1 MYAHFVFRAF
11 DTNSSGTISF
21 RDILMTLSV
30 LLRGSDRDRL
40 KWAFKLYDLNGDG
53 QISKNEMV
61 SIITSIYDLLGKTSA
76 SERIAQAHA
85 DSVFQKLD
93 LNRDGRI
100 TLEEFLQ
107 GCLQDSTI
115 ADSLKLFM
123 SS

>member
-1 MYAHFVFRAF
+1 
-11 DTNSSGTISF
+11 
-21 RDILMTLSV
+21 DILMTLSV

-107 GCLQDSTI
+107 GCLQ
-115 ADSLKLFM
+115 
-123 SS
+123 